1 MSLMD
6 TTGSGLESGEVRIPV
21 DPMCLKR
28 SPIAECEADAATH
41 GRATRPHR
49 PRAGPAGRLRCTP
62 MSSSRRHSPSR
73 SRTAPPA
80 QSWASPT
87 RIQRDFM
94 RWSGAFVFSGGVTG
108 VGRDWTV
115 KAQHGRRDAL
125 SEALE
130 SRHGN
135 PRGDLLSGFVA
146 ATYEASDSETRDDP
160 LRCPLCSTSRTE
172 AGARLCRR
180 SRCHRAQR

>member
-1 MSLMD
+1 MRGGRSENTRQLPVLIEREPD
-6 TTGSGLESGEVRIPV
+6 QLAAFGARDVDFTQALALPLPDRATGSILG
-21 DPMCLKR
+21 
-28 SPIAECEADAATH
+28 IANED
-41 GRATRPHR
+41 ATRLHAMVR
-49 PRAGPAGRLRCTP
+49 RLRV
-62 MSSSRRHSPSR
+62 R
-73 SRTAPPA
+73 
-80 QSWASPT
+80 
-87 RIQRDFM
+87 
-94 RWSGAFVFSGGVTG
+94 GGVTG

-115 KAQHGRRDAL
+115 KACVVAEMHF

-135 PRGDLLSGFVA
+135 PRGDLLSEFVA

-172 AGARLCRR
+172 AAARLCRR